1 MLEKLMRKE
10 SKGFTL
16 VEMAIVLVIIGIILA
31 AVMKGRDLISSGEE
45 TRQEQ
50 SYFQKW
56 LTITNDYYKATK
68 RPLGDG
74 TKYGGYLDT
83 SDGYS
88 DTLYAWNSDARDGV
102 FNATNTVGM
111 DPCMLIK
118 SNLNDLPSTGTYKC
132 PEDLNPFETMLD
144 TEFSGK
150 IRTYVAWLNYTLTLQ
165 DSQGRNGGTNNE
177 MRRKN
182 VLAFINVPIAYA
194 KRLDST
200 IDGTVDGAA
209 GKCLNITGDDGTP
222 ITVNE
227 DILKNGADSADIST
241 ATLTTSGNAGD
252 TDPITCTPTDWETGS
267 EDRDVLYTVGIVL
280 DY

>member
-1 MLEKLMRKE
+1 MLNRLVHQKE
-10 SKGFTL
+10 KGFTL

-50 SYFQKW
+50 SFFQKW

-74 TKYGGYLDT
+74 KKYGGFETT

-88 DTLYAWNSDARDGV
+88 DTLYAWNSAARDMV

-111 DPCMLIK
+111 DPCMLVK
-118 SNLNDLPSTGTYKC
+118 SNLNDLSTGTNTC
-132 PEDLNPFETMLD
+132 PESLNPFQTMLD

-150 IRTYVAWLNYTLTLQ
+150 VRTYVAWLNYTLTL
-165 DSQGRNGGTNNE
+165 DDATGSGTE
-177 MRRKN
+177 LRRKN

-209 GKCLNITGDDGTP
+209 GKCLNLTGTDGTP
-222 ITVNE
+222 ITVDSN
-227 DILKNGADSADIST
+227 ILNNGLDWTDISST
-241 ATLTTSGNAGD
+241 NYVTTSGGGESSDAQ
-252 TDPITCTPTDWETGS
+252 TCTPADWATDAGN
-267 EDRDVLYTVGIVL
+267 RDVLYTVGIVL